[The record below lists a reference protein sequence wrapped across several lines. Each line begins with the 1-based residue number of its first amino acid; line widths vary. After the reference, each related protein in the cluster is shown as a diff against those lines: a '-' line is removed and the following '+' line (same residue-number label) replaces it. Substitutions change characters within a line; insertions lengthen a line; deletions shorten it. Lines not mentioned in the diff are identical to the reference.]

1 LRQHSREPV
10 SSSAQESSAEET
22 AKASS
27 ITRKG
32 GEEDQQTI
40 SSPIVAEVKGTPK
53 ALKKK
58 EIKKSKKNRKK
69 NQLFLEEEE
78 DIEVKGSSDS
88 SPGEEDE
95 SNSKTCRWSP
105 TPSDGGFKGPLPDI
119 AQMSVDPPHSSSG
132 DDFQTADFE
141 TTAPPAKMK
150 TKTANKSKEVKR
162 SVVNDKASK
171 SNGKIANLEIQKNN
185 KKVEKNSSTSS
196 SSSDID
202 DDRTKDSFLVLDEN
216 EQMQVNSVDDF
227 AKKLGCSPDSRVK
240 VVSIF
245 GNTGEGKSH
254 TLNFTFFGG
263 TEVFK
268 TSPAQSSCTIG
279 IWAAYDRKNKVITI
293 DTEGL
298 LGVSENNNRRTRLL
312 LKVLA
317 ISDVIIYR
325 TRAERLHND
334 LFSFL
339 GDASR
344 AYGQH
349 FHTELREAS
358 KRSGQCYTPT
368 DLGPVVVVFH
378 ETIHTT
384 TLQRLE
390 DKSPEDELRR
400 RFQSLNLTTES
411 YSAFEYV
418 GTQTKIPPTSFKELQ
433 NAMRRHLDNTMVR
446 SARKVAIVFGAL
458 KVSIIIPLN
467 HETNLSWSCTAFERK
482 IQWRYR
488 KDDSQYFP

>member
-1 LRQHSREPV
+1 MV
-10 SSSAQESSAEET
+10 
-22 AKASS
+22 
-27 ITRKG
+27 
-32 GEEDQQTI
+32 D
-40 SSPIVAEVKGTPK
+40 VKEIPK
-53 ALKKK
+53 TSLKKK
-58 EIKKSKKNRKK
+58 DPEAKVSTKKSKNKNKK
-69 NQLFLEEEE
+69 KKTLDEE
-78 DIEVKGSSDS
+78 DEELEVEVKGSSDS
-88 SPGEEDE
+88 SRSGEEE
-95 SNSKTCRWSP
+95 TKEGRWSP
-105 TPSDGGFKGPLPDI
+105 GFFDGPLPDI
-119 AQMSVDPPHSSSG
+119 AQMSLDPPHSSG

-141 TTAPPAKMK
+141 TTAPKMK
-150 TKTANKSKEVKR
+150 TKSATKGKDVKKAA
-162 SVVNDKASK
+162 VNDKTFKANGKVLANHEVTK
-171 SNGKIANLEIQKNN
+171 SN
-185 KKVEKNSSTSS
+185 KKAEKTSTASLS
-196 SSSDID
+196 SSSDQD
-202 DDRTKDSFLVLDEN
+202 EDRVHDSFLVLDEN
-216 EQMQVNSVDDF
+216 EQMQINSVDDF
-227 AKKLGCSPDSRVK
+227 ARQLGCSPDSHVK

-263 TEVFK
+263 KEVFK

-279 IWAAYDRKNKVITI
+279 IWAAYDRRNKVITI

-358 KRSGQCYTPT
+358 KRSGQCFTPT

-384 TLQRLE
+384 VLQRLE
-390 DKSPEDELRR
+390 EKSPEDELRR

-446 SARKVAIVFGAL
+446 SARKVSIVFGAL
-458 KVSIIIPLN
+458 KVSSYYTLNCTLKLIPLP
-467 HETNLSWSCTAFERK
+467 STALEREV
-482 IQWRYR
+482 QRR
-488 KDDSQYFP
+488 H